1 MNNAEV
7 VMFSLILDKDIN
19 YNYRPY
25 GPTEIGVQWTTNAS
39 ISDQVTSYVISWDGV
54 GGENGKHSVDS
65 TSSNYTISDLVPCT
79 IYTITVQPT
88 ATNSI
93 PLGDPGLTRAT
104 TATQGVLPV
113 ATVTPTTVTDNSHSL
128 KVSWTLFVDIGRC
141 PGYYKVTWNVSQ
153 NGEKEIQNTN
163 SYTIT
168 DLDTWTT
175 YNVCVDSGN
184 DADSLYNSTQC
195 GDGKTDEDVPGSPP
209 TNITT
214 TNVTADSLT
223 VQWGPPDIPNGNII
237 NYMVSWSPDN
247 GTYDTNE
254 IPYTIL
260 DLLPCSYYTVTV
272 SAATSK
278 GNGIPGETSDFTQPA
293 VPGPP
298 NDLNVNMVPNES
310 HKLGV
315 TWVKPKT
322 RCTPLTYTV
331 TWNLNETG
339 DLVDT
344 VTLNASGLNENYI
357 ITELQPYTT
366 YDVCVK
372 ATTDMGDSSVVCKT
386 QTTDE
391 DKPGGPP
398 LYVTVSGAPTNDS
411 MTIQWNPPA
420 VPNGIII
427 NYEVTWSPDEGKH
440 NTSDTT
446 YTLTGLQPCTNYTIE
461 VRAATSKG
469 SGPPGN
475 IFENTPP
482 MAPGPVSNALVNM
495 VVNQSDTLDVT
506 WTQAEAFGRCVITSN
521 TVSWT
526 LGDTG
531 VLVDSVLL
539 EPTEKYTIT
548 GLDPWT
554 IYLVCVRATTQGENG
569 PDGQCQKETT
579 DEDKPGPPSTTTATA
594 LSPSS
599 IKVSW
604 EPPKIPNG
612 IITEYLIEWNLDNGN
627 VSDVTVSGTTTEYNV
642 TDLIECTFYD
652 FSVTASTKKGL
663 GETHG
668 TASSI
673 TETKK
678 PPPPGQVV
686 CTATEA
692 TVLRVTWYPPVTKCD
707 VAQYNVDY
715 HGEVL
720 WSNDI
725 DPGQPASSKN
735 TLIDL
740 THLVPWTHY
749 SVCVEAEIIGGL
761 VGNQSCCE
769 STTEQSAPGPPTYLN
784 QTGANT
790 KSVKVAWTPPEV
802 LNGNLTGYYLSWE
815 LGNKQLS
822 KEERHTT
829 VGGLKAGIR
838 YNLTLQAVT
847 AGIHMGE
854 GKQLYASTNKGYTGI
869 IIGSTVGV
877 LLIVA
882 VTVFLFIN
890 RDNVKK
896 KMRKLAASRQDSN
909 NDRRMESTNSTTP
922 DGLVLRESSEGFS
935 RTVASHP
942 PVPPKPRGLEVR
954 LQSNWLRGEVNR
966 NEIRQYIQYL
976 EKDSQRGLEE
986 EYARLKEQSPQHS
999 SDIASMEI
1007 NLIKNRFIN
1016 ILPFDHTRVKVPVES
1031 TDAGSN
1037 YINASYISDTQNGDY
1052 FVATQG
1058 PKPISVSDFW
1068 RMVWELKVYT
1078 IVMLTNLRENGK
1090 NKCAEYWPAPGD
1102 QPLRSGNVTIINQ
1115 TEEVGD
1121 DHVVRYLVINVGE
1134 KKRLVKQYHF
1144 TSWPDF
1150 GVPSHEHKLLQFL
1163 KVVRDTMTCTGKH
1176 IVIHCSAGVGRT
1188 GTFIGLWNLMDL
1200 LKANT
1205 STSIVNVRRTI
1216 LDMRECRPSMVQS
1229 QDQYLYLWKC
1239 VAAYLEEPQRWK
1251 PKTRNT
1257 SDFFKCMITAYY
1269 PLPGIIDTG
1278 I

>member
-1 MNNAEV
+1 MNNLLFHRSAYV
-7 VMFSLILDKDIN
+7 SATAAPKSSTKITV
-19 YNYRPY
+19 
-25 GPTEIGVQWTTNAS
+25 TWTLNDSTS
-39 ISDQVTSYVISWDGV
+39 ISDQVTSYVISWNGE
-54 GGENGKHSVDS
+54 GEGENGMHSVGS
-65 TSSNYTISDLVPCT
+65 TSSQYIISGLVPCT
-79 IYTITVQPT
+79 TYTITVQPT
-88 ATNSI
+88 DTDSI
-93 PLGDPGLTRAT
+93 PLGDPGSTSAT
-104 TATQGVLPV
+104 TNNQGVTPV
-113 ATVTPTTVTDNSHSL
+113 KSVTPTTVTDNSHQL
-128 KVSWTLFVDIGRC
+128 EVSWTLSVDIGRC

-153 NGEKEIQNTN
+153 NGEKGIQDTT

-175 YNVCVDSGN
+175 YIVCVDSGV
-184 DADSLYNSTQC
+184 DADNLWGRPQC

-209 TNITT
+209 TNIAT

-237 NYMVSWSPDN
+237 NYMVSWSPDY
-247 GTYDTNE
+247 GTYVTSE
-254 IPYTIL
+254 LTYTIL
-260 DLLPCSYYTVTV
+260 DLLPCSSYTVTV
-272 SAATSK
+272 SAATIK
-278 GNGIPGETSDFTQPA
+278 

-298 NDLNVNMVPNES
+298 NDVNVNMVQDQS
-310 HKLGV
+310 HKLEV

-331 TWNLNETG
+331 TWSLNETG

-344 VTLNASGLNENYI
+344 HTLNASAQSENYI
-357 ITELQPYTT
+357 IIDLQPYTT
-366 YDVCVK
+366 YEVCVK

-391 DKPGGPP
+391 DIPGGPP
-398 LYVTVSGAPTNDS
+398 LNVRVSGAPTNDS
-411 MTIQWNPPA
+411 MTIKWVQPD
-420 VPNGIII
+420 VPNGIIS
-427 NYEVTWSPDEGKH
+427 NYEVTWSPDEGRH
-440 NTSDTT
+440 NTGDTT
-446 YTLTGLQPCTNYTIE
+446 YTLTGLQPCTSYTLE

-469 SGPPGN
+469 SGPPG
-475 IFENTPP
+475 ITSENTQP
-482 MAPGPVSNALVNM
+482 MAPGPVSNMLVNM

-506 WTQAEAFGRCVITSN
+506 WTQAEAPGRCVITSN
-521 TVSWT
+521 TVSWS

-531 VLVDSVLL
+531 VPVDSVPM
-539 EPTEKYTIT
+539 EPTEIYTIT
-548 GLDPWT
+548 GMDPWT
-554 IYLVCVRATTQGENG
+554 AYLVCVKAVTQGENG
-569 PDGQCQKETT
+569 PDGQCQEETT

-612 IITEYLIEWNLDNGN
+612 IITEYLIEWNL
-627 VSDVTVSGTTTEYNV
+627 SDVTVSGTTTEYNV
-642 TDLIECTFYD
+642 TDLIECTLYD

-663 GETHG
+663 GETYG

-686 CTATEA
+686 CTATDA
-692 TVLRVTWYPPVTKCD
+692 TVLSVTWSPPVTRCE
-707 VAQYNVDY
+707 VTQYNVDY
-715 HGEVL
+715 HGQVL
-720 WSNDI
+720 WSNNT

-735 TLIDL
+735 TLIEL

-749 SVCVEAEIIGGL
+749 SVCVETEIIGGL
-761 VGNQSCCE
+761 IGNQSCCE
-769 STTEQSAPGPPTYLN
+769 NTTEQSAPGPPTYLN

-790 KSVKVAWTPPEV
+790 KGVKVSWTPPEV
-802 LNGNLTGYYLSWE
+802 LNGNFTGYYLSWE
-815 LGNKQLS
+815 LGHKNLS
-822 KEERHTT
+822 KDERDTT
-829 VGGLKAGIR
+829 VGGLKAGTR

-847 AGIHMGE
+847 AGIHVGE
-854 GKQLYASTNKGYTGI
+854 GKQLYATTNKGYTGI
-869 IIGSTVGV
+869 IIGSIVGV

-882 VTVFLFIN
+882 AAVLIFIN
-890 RDNVKK
+890 RDNVKN
-896 KMRKLAASRQDSN
+896 KMRKLAASRQVSN
-909 NDRRMESTNSTTP
+909 NDSRMESTNSATP

-935 RTVASHP
+935 RSVASHP
-942 PVPPKPRGLEVR
+942 PVPPEPRGLEVR
-954 LQSNWLRGEVNR
+954 LQSNWLRGEVNK
-966 NEIRQYIQYL
+966 NAIRQYIQYL

-999 SDIASMEI
+999 SDIASMDC
-1007 NLIKNRFIN
+1007 NMIKNRFIN
-1016 ILPFDHTRVKVPVES
+1016 ILPFDHTCVKLPLAS

-1037 YINASYISDTQNGDY
+1037 YINASYISDTQNGYY

-1102 QPLRSGNVTIINQ
+1102 HPLRSGNVTIVNQ

-1121 DHVVRYLVINVGE
+1121 DHVVRYLVMDVGE

-1150 GVPSHEHKLLQFL
+1150 GVPSHEHDLLQFL

-1188 GTFIGLWNLMDL
+1188 GTFIGLWNLVDL
-1200 LKANT
+1200 LKAHKTTN
-1205 STSIVNVRRTI
+1205 IVNVRRAV

-1257 SDFFKCMITAYY
+1257 SDNEDGDGALMMMVK
-1269 PLPGIIDTG
+1269 
-1278 I
+1278 

>member
-1 MNNAEV
+1 M
-7 VMFSLILDKDIN
+7 
-19 YNYRPY
+19 
-25 GPTEIGVQWTTNAS
+25 
-39 ISDQVTSYVISWDGV
+39 
-54 GGENGKHSVDS
+54 HSVGS
-65 TSSNYTISDLVPCT
+65 NSSQYIISGLVPCT

-88 ATNSI
+88 DTDSI
-93 PLGDPGLTRAT
+93 PLGDPGSTSAS
-104 TATQGVLPV
+104 TADQGVTPV
-113 ATVTPTTVTDNSHSL
+113 KSVTPTTVTDNSHQL
-128 KVSWTLFVDIGRC
+128 EVSWTLFVDIGRC

-153 NGEKEIQNTN
+153 NGEKLIHDTT

-175 YNVCVDSGN
+175 YNVCVDTG
-184 DADSLYNSTQC
+184 DEADNLLGRPQC

-209 TNITT
+209 TNIAT

-237 NYMVSWSPDN
+237 NYMVSWSPDY
-247 GTYDTNE
+247 GTYVTSE
-254 IPYTIL
+254 LTYTIH
-260 DLLPCSYYTVTV
+260 DLLPCSSYTVTV
-272 SAATSK
+272 SAATIK
-278 GNGIPGETSDFTQPA
+278 

-298 NDLNVNMVPNES
+298 NDVNVNMVQDQS
-310 HKLGV
+310 HKLEV

-331 TWNLNETG
+331 TWSLNETG
-339 DLVDT
+339 DLVDIH
-344 VTLNASGLNENYI
+344 TLNASGPSENYI
-357 ITELQPYTT
+357 IIDLQPYTT
-366 YDVCVK
+366 YEVCVK

-391 DKPGGPP
+391 DIPGGPP
-398 LYVTVSGAPTNDS
+398 LNVRVSDAPTNDS
-411 MTIQWNPPA
+411 MTIQWVQPD
-420 VPNGIII
+420 VPNGIIS

-440 NTSDTT
+440 NTGDTT
-446 YTLTGLQPCTNYTIE
+446 YTLTGLQPCTSYTLE

-469 SGPPGN
+469 SGPPG
-475 IFENTPP
+475 ITSENTQPI
-482 MAPGPVSNALVNM
+482 APGPVSNVLVNM

-506 WTQAEAFGRCVITSN
+506 WTQAEAPGRCVITSN
-521 TVSWT
+521 TVSWS

-531 VLVDSVLL
+531 VPVDSVPM
-539 EPTEKYTIT
+539 EPTEIYTIT
-548 GLDPWT
+548 GMDPWT
-554 IYLVCVRATTQGENG
+554 TYLVCVRAVTQGENG

-612 IITEYLIEWNLDNGN
+612 IITEYLIEWNL
-627 VSDVTVSGTTTEYNV
+627 SDVTVSGTTTEYNV
-642 TDLIECTFYD
+642 TDLIECILYD

-686 CTATEA
+686 CTATDA
-692 TVLRVTWYPPVTKCD
+692 TVLSVTWSPPVTRCE
-707 VAQYNVDY
+707 VTQYNVDY
-715 HGEVL
+715 HGQVL
-720 WSNDI
+720 WSNNTDS
-725 DPGQPASSKN
+725 GQPASSKN
-735 TLIDL
+735 TLIEL

-749 SVCVEAEIIGGL
+749 SVCVETEIIGGL

-769 STTEQSAPGPPTYLN
+769 NTTEQSAPGPPTYLN

-790 KSVKVAWTPPEV
+790 KSVKVSWTPPEV
-802 LNGNLTGYYLSWE
+802 LNGNFTGYYLSWE
-815 LGNKQLS
+815 LGHKNLS
-822 KEERHTT
+822 KDERDTT
-829 VGGLKAGIR
+829 VGGLKAGTS

-847 AGIHMGE
+847 AGIHVGE
-854 GKQLYASTNKGYTGI
+854 GKQLYATTNKGYTGI
-869 IIGSTVGV
+869 IIGSIVGV

-882 VTVFLFIN
+882 AAVFLFIN
-890 RDNVKK
+890 RDNVKRE
-896 KMRKLAASRQDSN
+896 MRKLAASRQVSN
-909 NDRRMESTNSTTP
+909 NDSRMESTNSATP

-935 RTVASHP
+935 RSVASHP
-942 PVPPKPRGLEVR
+942 PVPPEPRGLEVR
-954 LQSNWLRGEVNR
+954 LQSNWLRGEVNK

-999 SDIASMEI
+999 SDIASMDFNI
-1007 NLIKNRFIN
+1007 IKNRLIY
-1016 ILPFDHTRVKVPVES
+1016 ILPFDHTRVKLPQAS

-1037 YINASYISDTQNGDY
+1037 YINASYISDTQNGYY

-1058 PKPISVSDFW
+1058 PKPVSVSDFW

-1078 IVMLTNLRENGK
+1078 IVMLTNLKENGQ
-1090 NKCAEYWPAPGD
+1090 NKCAEYWPGPGD
-1102 QPLRSGNVTIINQ
+1102 HPLRSGNVTIVNQ

-1121 DHVVRYLVINVGE
+1121 DHVVRYLVIDVGE

-1150 GVPSHEHKLLQFL
+1150 GVPSHEHNLLQFL

-1176 IVIHCSAGVGRT
+1176 IVIHCSSGVGRT
-1188 GTFIGLWNLMDL
+1188 GTFIGLWNLVDL
-1200 LKANT
+1200 LKAHTTTN
-1205 STSIVNVRRTI
+1205 IVNVRRAV

-1257 SDFFKCMITAYY
+1257 SEQIGGLDNPAFSDHIYDNLNMS
-1269 PLPGIIDTG
+1269 
-1278 I
+1278 